1 MHTNKPHSLTQIAA
15 VIFCGLQVGAS
26 LAQQAGGAIPTGAP
40 VAPTAVQASGG
51 PYGPYLKYRNS
62 STPLTIGEMSDMQQV
77 KAQAEF
83 LRGHGFTTDA
93 QPKPVAT
100 APIVVAQNIAQK
112 KSAEKAAS
120 SITVYTLAVW
130 GKPSG
135 LQAEAM
141 VDGMLRT
148 IKGGEDLGSGVIVQ
162 SVNSRGLTLAVKSKA
177 TKATKAARHAPA
189 QPMVKV
195 VAAPV
200 GQTTRV
206 SL

>member
-1 MHTNKPHSLTQIAA
+1 MHTNKTHRLTPLAA

-40 VAPTAVQASGG
+40 VAPTVQASGG
-51 PYGPYLKYRNS
+51 PWGPYLKYRNS

-83 LRGHGFTTDA
+83 LRGHGFTTDV

-100 APIVVAQNIAQK
+100 APTVAQNTAPK
-112 KSAEKAAS
+112 KSAEKAAP

-141 VDGMLRT
+141 VDGMLRN
-148 IKGGEDLGSGVIVQ
+148 IKGGDELASGVIVQ
-162 SVNSRGLTLAVKSKA
+162 SVNSRGLTLTVKSKA
-177 TKATKAARHAPA
+177 SKATKAARHAPA